1 MVTAPSAADLRAG
14 VEAMTSQ
21 SNWPQIDGH
30 ITIYS
35 GKTGKIDTVPVSRFD
50 FVMTQPWSLTNYRLI
65 AANWLSSNILSYAF
79 LLVIGSLL
87 LGIATASILSR
98 IGRHE

>member
-1 MVTAPSAADLRAG
+1 
-14 VEAMTSQ
+14 MTSQ
-21 SNWPQIDGH
+21 LDWPQISGR
-30 ITIYS
+30 ITVYS

-50 FVMTQPWSLTNYRLI
+50 LVMSQPWSLTNYRLI

-87 LGIATASILSR
+87 LGVSTASILSK
-98 IGRHE
+98 IGRRE